1 MTTVAALTKWAG
13 ARKRTRVPSGC
24 YDTFAEGVLEAKKQ
38 VQGILKQNQP
48 LTDAMQLPE
57 IAALHRWLE
66 ASQVGPEL
74 LKLLTPLR
82 KCLTLQAEQNNE

>member
-1 MTTVAALTKWAG
+1 MTTTAALTKWADT
-13 ARKRTRVPSGC
+13 RKRTRIPCGC
-24 YDTFAEGVLEAKKQ
+24 SDTFAAGMLEAKKQ
-38 VQGILKQNQP
+38 VQGILKQSQP
-48 LTDAMQLPE
+48 LADAMQLPE

-82 KCLTLQAEQNNE
+82 KCLSLEVK